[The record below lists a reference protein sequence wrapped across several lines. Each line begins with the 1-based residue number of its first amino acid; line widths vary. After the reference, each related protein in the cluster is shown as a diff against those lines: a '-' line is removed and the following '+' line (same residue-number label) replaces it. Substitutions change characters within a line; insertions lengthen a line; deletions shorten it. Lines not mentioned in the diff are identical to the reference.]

1 MGDEIL
7 KIKYILILLLATL
20 ALKADS
26 SMEEN
31 LQAYDNLFDSINT
44 KRFGLEKS
52 SFQKLKDPF
61 LFKPSQASSGEGK
74 ASDAAPKKISYIL
87 YAVIENRA
95 KINKTWLKVGENI
108 DGYRVAKIT
117 QNSATLVGQQ
127 NSLNLKLSNKGY
139 ENVIISTK

>member
-87 YAVIENRA
+87 YAVIGNRA